1 MKKVKIKITNHL
13 GHTTLMESPI
23 CALEIIKNETQE
35 KGMWAYVDGV
45 FRNFDSL
52 SEMDMQR
59 ANEIVITNSL
69 LGG

>member
-1 MKKVKIKITNHL
+1 MKKVKIKITNQL
-13 GHTTLMESPI
+13 GHTTLLETPQS
-23 CALEIIKNETQE
+23 ALQVVRIETQE

-45 FRNFDSL
+45 FRSFDGL

-59 ANEIVITNSL
+59 ANEIVITNAL